1 MKKKRSRT
9 ARIILCTQLPIITV
23 FLVALLIS
31 YLIDREIDP
40 LLANRTYPA
49 FLEYIIASLVIVLGG
64 ALLAELGNR
73 DNDGKE

>member
-73 DNDGKE
+73 DTDGKE

>member
-73 DNDGKE
+73 DNDDKE

>member
-64 ALLAELGNR
+64 ALLAELGDR
-73 DNDGKE
+73 DTDGTE